1 MAKKRIINNFAD
13 VPAAVA
19 GLASGVAGLGAVLST
34 EVYSGLHYIT
44 VAIASLCLLMILT
57 KKILHPRVLWQEVS
71 HPVVGSFLPTFD
83 MALMVIAANLVKTA
97 PVLGQTMWYCAIA
110 IHIIFMV
117 SFAYYRVKDFN
128 LNHMIPSWFVPPI
141 GIVVA
146 CVTGGSMQSPHI
158 THALF
163 YFGFACYCL
172 MLPIMLYRLIFGDK
186 IQDSHLPSFAIMG
199 APASLCLAGYLSA
212 FDVPNPAVVHF
223 LLPIALMMTILVY
236 ISMIRINHLR
246 IKFSPIYAAFTF
258 PLAIGANAVCKYA
271 RFIGID
277 SDAGHFWHAV
287 GMFELFVASI
297 AVFWVLLN
305 MTMWV
310 VRTFNFKSL
319 TDH

>member
-1 MAKKRIINNFAD
+1 MAKTRIINNFAD

-44 VAIASLCLLMILT
+44 VAIASLCLLLILT
-57 KKILHPRVLWQEVS
+57 KKIFHPKVLWREIS

-83 MALMVIAANLVKTA
+83 MALMVVAASLVKNA
-97 PVLGQTMWYCAIA
+97 PVLGQALWYCAIA

-117 SFAYYRVKDFN
+117 SFFYYRAKDFN
-128 LNHMIPSWFVPPI
+128 LNHMVPSWFVPPI

-146 CVTGGSMQSPHI
+146 CVTGSSMQSPNV

-163 YFGFACYCL
+163 YFGFTCYCF
-172 MLPIMLYRLIFGDK
+172 MLPIMLYRLIFGDR
-186 IQDSHLPSFAIMG
+186 IPDSQLPSFAIMG

-223 LLPIALMMTILVY
+223 LLPIALMMTALVY

-246 IKFSPIYAAFTF
+246 IKFTPIYAAFTF

-271 RFIGID
+271 QFIGID
-277 SDAGHFWHAV
+277 GDASRFWHAV
-287 GMFELFVASI
+287 GMFELFVATV
-297 AVFWVLLN
+297 AVLWVLLN
-305 MTMWV
+305 MTIWV
-310 VRTFNFKSL
+310 FRTLNFQS
-319 TDH
+319 TVGH